1 LKFQLV
7 SNVVGVKVKAMA
19 AFDFEALQLMQVVY
33 DDVVEK
39 ASKDARF
46 TRTGS
51 VHDTIARSIDAIAQ
65 QGETDAE
72 KLEIYARTKAMT
84 ALAGLTLDA

>member
-1 LKFQLV
+1 
-7 SNVVGVKVKAMA
+7 MA
-19 AFDFEALQLMQVVY
+19 TFDYETLQLMQVVY

-39 ASKDARF
+39 VSKDARY
-46 TRTGS
+46 TATGS

-65 QGETDAE
+65 EGERDAE

-84 ALAGLTLDA
+84 ALAGLTP